1 MDDIP
6 NRGGI
11 PAPIIPP
18 GTELLRFSFKHL
30 DLQTPKFVANLCTE
44 HFLRKFLEVVRDLSS
59 WTIEQFCDQ
68 NNNEHRHVIWF
79 QDTTEP
85 NGFLNIDQD
94 QLSYHESWQFQ
105 LSQHEDW
112 RVHGILIDDT
122 FYVIWLDPGHAL
134 YVL

>member
-1 MDDIP
+1 MHDMA
-6 NRGGI
+6 NRGDI
-11 PAPIIPP
+11 PAPVIVPE
-18 GTELLRFSFKHL
+18 TALLRFSFKHL
-30 DLQTPKFVANLCTE
+30 DLQTPKFGIALCSE
-44 HFLRKFLEVVRDLSS
+44 AFLRKLLEVVRDRSS

-79 QDTTEP
+79 RDTTEAE
-85 NGFLNIDQD
+85 GFSNIDQD

-122 FYVIWLDPGHAL
+122 FYVVWLDPGHAL
-134 YVL
+134 YPV